1 MHPSLFAGGSWT
13 SYQIFKGGGGLTLPQ
28 FLEGAAGKGWGDFLK
43 GGGGCNFLTKNK
55 LKSGTFNAKKVY
67 KQELF
72 VLLWLRIQTGK
83 I

>member
-1 MHPSLFAGGSWT
+1 MVCTPLFLLGGVEPPTKFSR
-13 SYQIFKGGGGLTLPQ
+13 GGGGLTLPQ

-43 GGGGCNFLTKNK
+43 GGGCNFLTKNK

-72 VLLWLRIQTGK
+72 VLL
-83 I
+83 

>member
-1 MHPSLFAGGSWT
+1 M
-13 SYQIFKGGGGLTLPQ
+13 PQ
-28 FLEGAAGKGWGDFLK
+28 FLEGAAGK

-72 VLLWLRIQTGK
+72 VLL
-83 I
+83 